1 MLVATV
7 IAAGG
12 RTAPRNEIGPNGLP
26 SVQGKGATQR

>member
-12 RTAPRNEIGPNGLP
+12 RTDQPNEIGLNGLP
-26 SVQGKGATQR
+26 SVQGKGTTQR